1 MKPEKYRELTRE
13 ELKRIV
19 RDLREEL
26 FNLRF
31 RVSTQKLDNPLRLRH
46 VRRDLARVL
55 TILREDELG
64 RIRLPGSAGPESGG
78 VRGAETEKEAV
89 RDEGDRTED

>member
-13 ELKRIV
+13 ELERTA

-31 RVSTQKLDNPLRLRH
+31 RVSTQKLDNPLKLRYLK
-46 VRRDLARVL
+46 RDLARVL
-55 TILREDELG
+55 TILREDQLG
-64 RIRLPGSAGPESGG
+64 REKLPGSGSDTL
-78 VRGAETEKEAV
+78 GAQEEAHAKKEV
-89 RDEGDRTED
+89 QE

>member
-13 ELKRIV
+13 ELERTA

-31 RVSTQKLDNPLRLRH
+31 RVSTQKPDDPLRQRY

-55 TILREDELG
+55 TILREDKVG
-64 RIRLPGSAGPESGG
+64 KIRLPGSH
-78 VRGAETEKEAV
+78 ETEPVAAAAERVKEEV
-89 RDEGDRTED
+89 EDEGLKQEE

>member
-13 ELKRIV
+13 ELERIV

-31 RVSTQKLDNPLRLRH
+31 RVSTQKLDDPLRLRY
-46 VRRDLARVL
+46 
-55 TILREDELG
+55 
-64 RIRLPGSAGPESGG
+64 
-78 VRGAETEKEAV
+78 VRGIWQEC
-89 RDEGDRTED
+89 

>member
-13 ELKRIV
+13 ELERAA

-31 RVSTQKLDNPLRLRH
+31 RVSTQKLDNPLRLRY

-55 TILREDELG
+55 TILREDNLG
-64 RIRLPGSAGPESGG
+64 KIRLPGSLEPETAAAQTD
-78 VRGAETEKEAV
+78 RGKEEV
-89 RDEGDRTED
+89 EDEGHKQKD

>member
-1 MKPEKYRELTRE
+1 MKPEKYRELTRG
-13 ELKRIV
+13 ELERIA

-31 RVSTQKLDNPLRLRH
+31 RVSTQKLNNPLRLRY

-55 TILREDELG
+55 TILRHDEIG
-64 RIRLPGSAGPESGG
+64 KTRLPGSPGIESGESSDVG
-78 VRGAETEKEAV
+78 DTKEDA
-89 RDEGDRTED
+89 

>member
-13 ELKRIV
+13 ELERSA

-31 RVSTQKLDNPLRLRH
+31 RVSTQKLDDPLRQRY

-55 TILREDELG
+55 TILREDKLG
-64 RIRLPGSAGPESGG
+64 KIRLPGSHESEP
-78 VRGAETEKEAV
+78 VAAETKRVKEEV
-89 RDEGDRTED
+89 EDEGLKQEE

>member
-13 ELKRIV
+13 ELERTA

-31 RVSTQKLDNPLRLRH
+31 RVSTQKLDNPLRLRYLK
-46 VRRDLARVL
+46 RDLARVL
-55 TILREDELG
+55 TILKEDQLG
-64 RIRLPGSAGPESGG
+64 RKRLPGSGDVEVSAGE
-78 VRGAETEKEAV
+78 EAKAKK
-89 RDEGDRTED
+89 DAHE

>member
-13 ELKRIV
+13 ELARNV

-31 RVSTQKLDNPLRLRH
+31 RVSSQKLDNPLKIRQLR
-46 VRRDLARVL
+46 REIARIL
-55 TILREDELG
+55 TIMKEEDRGLS
-64 RIRLPGSAGPESGG
+64 RLPGSG
-78 VRGAETEKEAV
+78 EAAQG
-89 RDEGDRTED
+89 EQ